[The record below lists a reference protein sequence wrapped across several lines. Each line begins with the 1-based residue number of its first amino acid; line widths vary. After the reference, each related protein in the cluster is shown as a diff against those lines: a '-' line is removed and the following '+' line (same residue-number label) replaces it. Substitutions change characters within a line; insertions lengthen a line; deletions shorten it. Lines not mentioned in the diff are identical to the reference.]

1 MADPNAVMMRFPW
14 DLEISGVSAENTPKG
29 FFKMNVGTFKFLFPQ
44 GLGND
49 AAILPFSEYD
59 QTAKTYTRALYKGG
73 PVVTVTRKA
82 KKIRRVR
89 SMGATTAESESKL
102 ILTHSGVLG
111 TSSSTIYYTGPVWG
125 AVSWLKKNCSLADS
139 GAVAIR
145 GPKGQTYNS
154 VDPTP

>member
-14 DLEISGVSAENTPKG
+14 DFPIQGVEPERTPKG

-44 GLGND
+44 GLQND
-49 AAILPFSEYD
+49 AAVLPFSEYD
-59 QTAKTYTRALYKGG
+59 QTEKTYTRPLYKGG

-82 KKIRRVR
+82 KKVRRVR
-89 SMGATTAESESKL
+89 SMGATSAESENKL
-102 ILTHSGVLG
+102 ILSHSNLLG
-111 TSSSTIYYTGPVWG
+111 DSATTIYFTGPVWG
-125 AVSWLKKNCSLADS
+125 AVAWLKKNCSLADS

-145 GPKGQTYNS
+145 GPKNQTYNS